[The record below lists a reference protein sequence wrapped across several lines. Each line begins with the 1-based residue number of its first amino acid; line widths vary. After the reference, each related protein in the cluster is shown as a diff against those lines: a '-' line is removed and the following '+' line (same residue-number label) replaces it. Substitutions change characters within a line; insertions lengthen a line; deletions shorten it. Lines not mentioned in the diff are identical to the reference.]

1 MQIPDIEVTS
11 QHHALAK
18 EAVQM
23 MLDRPDILPDIPDN
37 KGQTPLWHALDSV
50 RKERD
55 AFSSGLGTSDSG
67 HFHGFLK
74 STIEALC
81 ARDDVDP
88 LLRPPGSAKT
98 PLELATELVQIRV
111 QGNTQGFVAHSD
123 GGGTD
128 SAPPGDAGAK
138 AKMRAVIKGLRPMLR
153 PMLGGKDVITKPSP
167 PRPPR
172 KR

>member
-1 MQIPDIEVTS
+1 MQIADIKDS
-11 QHHALAK
+11 LQHHHAAR

-23 MLDRPDILPDIPDN
+23 MLNRPDILPDIPDN

-50 RKERD
+50 RQEYQ
-55 AFSSGLGTSDSG
+55 AYSSGLGSSDNG

-88 LLRPPGSAKT
+88 LLRPTESAKT
-98 PLELATELVQIRV
+98 PLELATELVQICDKE
-111 QGNTQGFVAHSD
+111 NTQGSVAHSD
-123 GGGTD
+123 AKPD
-128 SAPPGDAGAK
+128 STPPEDADAK
-138 AKMRAVIKGLRPMLR
+138 AKMRAVIKRLRPMLR
-153 PMLGGKDVITKPSP
+153 GKDNVAKPSP

-172 KR
+172 KRQP